1 MTSRLHQ
8 LKTLMRVLSS
18 PQKMLVSEVKALTK
32 DMVYSPNFSNIFFPI
47 QPWLISITIRESNSA
62 LFLSASNFTHF
73 HNIRLFLLV
82 YSEKIPPYRL
92 LAASFH
98 NRFINKHCLQNYF
111 ARSEGRNS
119 SPLGLYLC
127 SLFRL
132 LVLPPSH
139 EMKLHFF
146 ASSILKMS
154 WADLF
159 NCWLMHFS
167 FIIESSPVI
176 TNCNQCSVGCELP
189 WEKSRHSLAWQET
202 EVDSV
207 RVGKILFPSAHLTQ
221 TSTKPSEGKL
231 AVGHLNAQQNQGIYG
246 ANAMLTKWLFLER
259 DHQTEDRR
267 KRDYFNGSQV
277 NQF

>member
-32 DMVYSPNFSNIFFPI
+32 DMVYSPNFPISFFPYNHDSFQLQFGNPI
-47 QPWLISITIRESNSA
+47 PHF
-62 LFLSASNFTHF
+62 FLSASNFTHF

-132 LVLPPSH
+132 SDPPPSH
-139 EMKLHFF
+139 EMKLHLF
-146 ASSILKMS
+146 ASSILKIS

-167 FIIESSPVI
+167 FIIESSSVI

-207 RVGKILFPSAHLTQ
+207 RVGKFLFPSAHLTQ

-231 AVGHLNAQQNQGIYG
+231 AVGHLNAQQNQG
-246 ANAMLTKWLFLER
+246 L
-259 DHQTEDRR
+259 
-267 KRDYFNGSQV
+267 
-277 NQF
+277 